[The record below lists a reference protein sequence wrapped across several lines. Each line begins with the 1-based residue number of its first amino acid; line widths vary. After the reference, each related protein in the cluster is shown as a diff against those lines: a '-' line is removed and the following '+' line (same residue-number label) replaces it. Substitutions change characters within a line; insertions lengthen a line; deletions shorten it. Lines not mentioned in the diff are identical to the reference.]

1 MKMMSILQLPFPKD
15 LFKARKYTLPEA
27 LVLEQWIIPRGT
39 TITLGTT
46 RNFGIVAIPESTRD
60 IRGFIV
66 PKRLFRY

>member
-1 MKMMSILQLPFPKD
+1 MMSILQLPFPKD
-15 LFKARKYTLPEA
+15 LCKFRKYTLEET

-39 TITLGTT
+39 TITLGTS
-46 RNFGIVAIPESTRD
+46 RNFGIVSIPESTRD

>member
-1 MKMMSILQLPFPKD
+1 MISILQLPFPKVSK
-15 LFKARKYTLPEA
+15 FRKYILPES

-39 TITLGTT
+39 TITLGIS
-46 RNFGIVAIPESTRD
+46 RNFGIVSIPEATRD